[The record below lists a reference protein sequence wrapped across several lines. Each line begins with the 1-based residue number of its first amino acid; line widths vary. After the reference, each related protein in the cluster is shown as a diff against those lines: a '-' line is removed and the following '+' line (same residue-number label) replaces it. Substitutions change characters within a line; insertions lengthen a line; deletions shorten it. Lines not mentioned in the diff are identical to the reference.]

1 MSLDDS
7 DDFYNLYNLPMPIN
21 SNIKT
26 EGNNV
31 NEDNKKR
38 IQKTISGIS
47 YASTSIQSGKP
58 SLLSSKNSNM
68 NNITNDIISHPYAS
82 LIFEQGEKI
91 KKLQNQVDRIEN
103 TLQEVLNEL
112 DCKNYKE
119 ENKNYK
125 FQKKNKY
132 KRIKNLND
140 EVNKSNNKLVDQ
152 SIKVPHIVYKD
163 LSKED
168 EE

>member
-1 MSLDDS
+1 
-7 DDFYNLYNLPMPIN
+7 MPIN

-38 IQKTISGIS
+38 IQKKISEIS
-47 YASTSIQSGKP
+47 YASTSIQSIKP
-58 SLLSSKNSNM
+58 SLLSSKNSNI

-112 DCKNYKE
+112 D
-119 ENKNYK
+119 NKNYNE
-125 FQKKNKY
+125 KNKKY
-132 KRIKNLND
+132 KIQKNKFKRIKNLND
-140 EVNKSNNKLVDQ
+140 DINKSNNKLVDQ

>member
-1 MSLDDS
+1 
-7 DDFYNLYNLPMPIN
+7 MPIN

-38 IQKTISGIS
+38 IQKKISEIS
-47 YASTSIQSGKP
+47 YASTSIQSIKP
-58 SLLSSKNSNM
+58 SLLSSKNSNI

-112 DCKNYKE
+112 DNKNYNEK
-119 ENKNYK
+119 NKNYK
-125 FQKKNKY
+125 IQKNKF

-140 EVNKSNNKLVDQ
+140 DINKSNNKLVDQ